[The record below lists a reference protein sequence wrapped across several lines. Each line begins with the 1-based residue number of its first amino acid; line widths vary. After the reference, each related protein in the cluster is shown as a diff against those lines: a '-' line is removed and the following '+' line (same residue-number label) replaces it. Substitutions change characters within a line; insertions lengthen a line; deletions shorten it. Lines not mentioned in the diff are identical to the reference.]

1 MTHSFPTLRSSD
13 LSMERAGG
21 GSIINISS
29 NAGIV
34 GLPSGG
40 AYVASKWGL
49 RGLSKTAAIDLGPLG
64 IRVSSVHPGGIHTP
78 MTDFGVGAG
87 DSPWSKKL
95 PLGRMGE
102 ADEVAN
108 VVTFLASDEA
118 SYVTGAEWPVDGG
131 DPSGDPGTCTPHTP
145 RPVGAPARTARS

>member
-1 MTHSFPTLRSSD
+1 MKVGTPA
-13 LSMERAGG
+13 MERAGG

-64 IRVSSVHPGGIHTP
+64 IRVSSVHPGGIHP
-78 MTDFGVGAG
+78 PRSEERRVGKECG
-87 DSPWSKKL
+87 STCISRWSQLNSKKKL
-95 PLGRMGE
+95 PI
-102 ADEVAN
+102 N
-108 VVTFLASDEA
+108 QNT
-118 SYVTGAEWPVDGG
+118 
-131 DPSGDPGTCTPHTP
+131 
-145 RPVGAPARTARS
+145 